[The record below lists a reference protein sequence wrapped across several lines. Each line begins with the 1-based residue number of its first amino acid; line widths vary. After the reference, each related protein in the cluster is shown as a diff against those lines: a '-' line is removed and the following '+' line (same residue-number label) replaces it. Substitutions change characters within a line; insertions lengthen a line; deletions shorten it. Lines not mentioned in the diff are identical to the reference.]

1 MRQNVCK
8 VSREIYSPEDAEM
21 EMFYG
26 YKLGNYCWDKC
37 YDLRSIRDN
46 KIMFDTSLKIGED
59 TAFVNEYVRKS
70 KKVIC
75 LDQKNYVHIVNDQSV
90 MENLYRDNAWK
101 SLYESICVSKSIL
114 ETSKSSKANKAILA
128 AVVQAEEHLLRIMC
142 VKNVTGEIY
151 DGELKSFKKNYLSVV
166 LDPRIDV
173 RQRIKV
179 LMMGINPFNP
189 IIERRILNN
198 KKAFIANIEKKY
210 GLDISHLTEE
220 CRIHEQHIGRPVVFT
235 EQTVSEVI
243 NAYDKIL
250 IEASCIIK
258 SVDVEI

>member
-1 MRQNVCK
+1 MRNSFRFIWGGVTLSKYWKWDYVLYFGRFSEEKGIGTLVKVCK
-8 VSREIYSPEDAEM
+8 EIRE
-21 EMFYG
+21 
-26 YKLGNYCWDKC
+26 
-37 YDLRSIRDN
+37 N

-101 SLYESICVSKSIL
+101 SLYGSICVSKSIL
-114 ETSKSSKANKAILA
+114 KTSKSSKVSKAILA

-151 DGELKSFKKNYLSVV
+151 DGELKSFKKNYLRVV

-173 RQRIKV
+173 KQRIKV
-179 LMMGINPFNP
+179 LMMGINPFRRKFY
-189 IIERRILNN
+189 ERIYRV
-198 KKAFIANIEKKY
+198 K
-210 GLDISHLTEE
+210 
-220 CRIHEQHIGRPVVFT
+220 
-235 EQTVSEVI
+235 
-243 NAYDKIL
+243 
-250 IEASCIIK
+250 
-258 SVDVEI
+258 